1 MNPVCR
7 ANHDRWVIVESFDK
21 MWSTGEDNG
30 KPLQYACFEKK
41 KQNEKG
47 KQDNFKKNELMND
60 YNEYFIKIFLNLE
73 KKKR

>member
-47 KQDNFKKNELMND
+47 KQ
-60 YNEYFIKIFLNLE
+60 YNTE
-73 KKKR
+73 R